1 MTKISILL
9 DKFSEQTG
17 RVFSWLT
24 VLMVMVMVII
34 VALRYVFQIG
44 SIALQESV
52 MYLNALIFTFGAA
65 YTLKENGH
73 VRVDIFYSRLKQQ
86 HKAVIDLIGTLVFL
100 LPSAAFIS
108 WVSWSY
114 VSVSWR
120 IKEGSPE
127 SSGLPYVYLLKA
139 TIIAL
144 AVLLIL
150 QGISEAIKAIN
161 KIRQS
166 NSQ

>member
-1 MTKISILL
+1 MKKISILL
-9 DKFSEQTG
+9 DKLSEQTG

-24 VLMVMVMVII
+24 VLMVLVMTLI
-34 VALRYVFQIG
+34 VVLRYIFQIG

-52 MYLNALIFTFGAA
+52 MYINALIFTFGTA

-73 VRVDIFYSRLKQQ
+73 VRVDIFYNKLKQQ
-86 HKAVIDLIGTLVFL
+86 HRAVIDLLGTLLFL
-100 LPSAAFIS
+100 LPSAIFIS
-108 WVSWSY
+108 WMSWDY

-127 SSGLPYVYLLKA
+127 ASGLAYIYLLKA

-144 AVLLIL
+144 MVLLIL
-150 QGISEAIKAIN
+150 QGISEAIKSIN
-161 KIRQS
+161 RIRQS
-166 NSQ
+166 N

>member
-1 MTKISILL
+1 M
-9 DKFSEQTG
+9 
-17 RVFSWLT
+17 
-24 VLMVMVMVII
+24 VLVMALI
-34 VALRYVFQIG
+34 VALRYIFQIG

-73 VRVDIFYSRLKQQ
+73 VRVDIFYNKLGQKR
-86 HKAVIDLIGTLVFL
+86 KAVIDLLGTFLFL
-100 LPSAAFIS
+100 LPSATFIA
-108 WVSWSY
+108 WISWSY

-127 SSGLPYVYLLKA
+127 ASGLPYVYLLKA

-144 AVLLIL
+144 ALFLIL
-150 QGISEAIKAIN
+150 QGVSEAIKSIN

-166 NSQ
+166 SS